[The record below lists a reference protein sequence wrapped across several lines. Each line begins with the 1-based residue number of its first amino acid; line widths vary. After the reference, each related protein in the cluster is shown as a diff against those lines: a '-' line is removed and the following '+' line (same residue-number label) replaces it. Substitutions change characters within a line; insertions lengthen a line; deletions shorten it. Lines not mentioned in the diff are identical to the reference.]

1 MAHIETP
8 PEQEHV
14 YRVESKPINQ
24 WVGLVI
30 LVALGAPFLLW
41 MTFLFLTPPRFGG
54 SYVERFWCWLA
65 LYVPIILFGFAYRQL
80 LKTFSRQT
88 YLRVTPEELEYYT
101 PGLRIRTPWAN
112 IAKIDNGI
120 AILCEADIREIQF
133 WAWFWSVSASLR
145 SRRDPAIAQ
154 MIPLRLFGWTKSSQ
168 VVHDLQRYAPHLSRG
183 WMNEVP
189 YREFLE

>member
-1 MAHIETP
+1 METS
-8 PEQEHV
+8 PEQG
-14 YRVESKPINQ
+14 YIYWIESKPVNQ
-24 WVGLVI
+24 WLRLVI
-30 LVALGAPFLLW
+30 LVALGAPLLLW
-41 MTFLFLTPPRFGG
+41 MTFLVLIPPRSGG
-54 SYVERFWCWLA
+54 SRVELLWCLPA
-65 LYVPIILFGFAYRQL
+65 LLVPAILFGLVNTQR
-80 LKTFSRQT
+80 LKAFRRQT

-120 AILCEADIREIQF
+120 AILRQADMREVQL
-133 WAWFWSVSASLR
+133 WAWFWSVSATLR
-145 SRRDPAIAQ
+145 GRRDPAITQ

-168 VVHDLQRYAPHLSRG
+168 VVHHIQRYAPHLGQR